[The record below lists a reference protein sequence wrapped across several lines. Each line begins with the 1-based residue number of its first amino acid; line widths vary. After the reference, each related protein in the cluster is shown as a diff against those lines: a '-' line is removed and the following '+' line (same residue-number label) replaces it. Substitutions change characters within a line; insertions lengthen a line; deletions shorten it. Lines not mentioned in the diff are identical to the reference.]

1 MLIFVENLEKNPWS
15 KARTNNKLN
24 SHMTLGQNRTRA
36 TLVEGEHSHHC
47 AIPAPQFIYT
57 KPLVQLVSQSVRYM
71 VKSFTYLNIWS
82 VFLSHLY
89 RRIRINVTNLD
100 SSKSFF
106 KKKTTQKTIL
116 SDYLLNTFAPTRT
129 TTAATLNI
137 KTGTHCRIN
146 LLTSTTF
153 NSSQKYPDTK
163 IPGIFPDLENQS
175 LVNHVN
181 CCSQCQW

>member
-1 MLIFVENLEKNPWS
+1 MWVVNPDHLEFGNVGFSGRRKTGVPGEKPSEQGENQQQTQLTYDTGPESN
-15 KARTNNKLN
+15 
-24 SHMTLGQNRTRA
+24 RA

-89 RRIRINVTNLD
+89 RRIRVNVTNLD

-106 KKKTTQKTIL
+106 KKKQHKRQ
-116 SDYLLNTFAPTRT
+116 F
-129 TTAATLNI
+129 
-137 KTGTHCRIN
+137 
-146 LLTSTTF
+146 
-153 NSSQKYPDTK
+153 
-163 IPGIFPDLENQS
+163 
-175 LVNHVN
+175 
-181 CCSQCQW
+181 